1 MEVLN
6 YYDGSLIKD
15 ETKIYELKYT
25 YTNGEEV
32 VNGYVSIGNIE
43 TLEEAKA
50 RRIEENKMLLE
61 KWQNENA
68 LISPL
73 VDGIPKPYEISTQKQ
88 LELMQCLALG
98 QLQQQAGMEAN
109 LTFNAKGGEC
119 IPFTLEELSA
129 LSLQMQQFVYPA
141 KHYCASKQSEILSCS
156 TVEEVESVVIDYDS
170 IYKDTDTI

>member
-1 MEVLN
+1 MELN
-6 YYDGSLIKD
+6 YYDNCFQKEDNRVYKLDRVIQTKDGIIKYY
-15 ETKIYELKYT
+15 K
-25 YTNGEEV
+25 
-32 VNGYVSIGNIE
+32 SIGNVE
-43 TLEEAKA
+43 TLEEAKT
-50 RRIEENKMLLE
+50 RRINENKLLLE
-61 KWQNENA
+61 KWQNTHY

-88 LELMQCLALG
+88 IELMQSLALG
-98 QLQQQAGMEAN
+98 QLQQQAGMEVN

-141 KHYCASKQSEILSCS
+141 KHYCATKQAEILSCS
-156 TVEEVESVVIDYDS
+156 TIEEVESVVIDYDT

>member
-1 MEVLN
+1 MLVKN
-6 YYDGSLIKD
+6 YYDGSLEKD
-15 ETKIYELKYT
+15 DTKIYELKYT
-25 YTNGEEV
+25 YSNGDDII
-32 VNGYVSIGNIE
+32 NGYVSVGDIE
-43 TLEEAKA
+43 TLDEAKA
-50 RRIEENKMLLE
+50 RRIEENKLKLE
-61 KWQNENA
+61 KWQNTHY
-68 LISPL
+68 LISAL

-98 QLQQQAGMEAN
+98 QLQQQCGMEVN

-156 TVEEVESVVIDYDS
+156 TIEEVDSVVIDYDS
-170 IYKDTDTI
+170 IYKEP

>member
-15 ETKIYELKYT
+15 ETKIYKLKST
-25 YTNGEEV
+25 FNTKDQII
-32 VNGYVSIGNIE
+32 NGYVSIGNIE

-50 RRIEENKMLLE
+50 RRIEENKLKLE
-61 KWQNENA
+61 QWQNENA

-73 VDGIPKPYEISTQKQ
+73 VDGIPKPYEVSTQKQ

-98 QLQQQAGMEAN
+98 QLQQQCGMEVN

-129 LSLQMQQFVYPA
+129 LSLQMQEFVYPA

-170 IYKDTDTI
+170 IYKET